1 MNRMG
6 LLMALCLLGVSP
18 VSADEFNAHGLGT
31 KPCVSF
37 VYTLS
42 SLKAGIEV
50 NHREISQYLGWVNG
64 YATGAGLALDTGPFK
79 GVSGDEKIAWLRHY
93 CSEHP
98 NDPFYV
104 AAAYL
109 LNAFVSGEEKQR

>member
-1 MNRMG
+1 MKRVG
-6 LLMALCLLGVSP
+6 LLMALCLLGIA
-18 VSADEFNAHGLGT
+18 SASAEDFKAHGLGT

-37 VYTLS
+37 VYTLN
-42 SLKAGIEV
+42 SLKAGVEV
-50 NHREISQYLGWVNG
+50 SQREISQYLGWVNG
-64 YATGAGLALDTGPFK
+64 YATGAGLAVDTGPLK
-79 GVSGDEKIAWLRHY
+79 GVSGDDKIAWLRHY

-104 AAAYL
+104 AAAHL